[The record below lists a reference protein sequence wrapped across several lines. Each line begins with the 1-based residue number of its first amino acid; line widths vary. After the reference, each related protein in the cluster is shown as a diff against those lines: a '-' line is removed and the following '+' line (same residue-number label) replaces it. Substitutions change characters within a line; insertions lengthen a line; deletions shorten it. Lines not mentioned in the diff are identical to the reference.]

1 MEEEREATV
10 MKDDGKAIDSATIAK
25 KKVEQREA
33 EESKV
38 PQKKVA
44 VKEED
49 RKKVEVMENDSKK
62 FEEAVLYHCHPEP
75 TNIFSQNEQKP

>member
-10 MKDDGKAIDSATIAK
+10 MKDDGKAIDSATVAMN
-25 KKVEQREA
+25 KVEQREA

-49 RKKVEVMENDSKK
+49 STGTGT
-62 FEEAVLYHCHPEP
+62 P
-75 TNIFSQNEQKP
+75 FS

>member
-10 MKDDGKAIDSATIAK
+10 MKDDGKAIDSATVAMN
-25 KKVEQREA
+25 KVEQREA

-49 RKKVEVMENDSKK
+49 STGTGTPLIQL
-62 FEEAVLYHCHPEP
+62 ASIY
-75 TNIFSQNEQKP
+75 